1 MSSSEDD
8 DKPIASLGNRRKRQI
23 KHESES
29 EDDIPLGSLGNSKS
43 TTAKRESSTRKRA
56 KTLNY
61 NESDDDDDDNDD
73 DEDDYDDQP
82 ISKAKKSSTTSKT
95 KPKTKPKTTAKVKKE
110 TTSTKSKK
118 TTTTVT
124 KVKKE
129 PAAKVKRETNG
140 NSKATATKTNGST
153 TKKTTTS
160 KVKKEVKKEETPE
173 LSGSQQPEDDEEE
186 DDKFKWWEQQ
196 DLDGEVKWESL
207 EHNGVVF
214 PPEYEPL
221 PKDIK
226 LIYDGKPVQLPPD
239 AEEVA
244 GFFAAMLES
253 EHAKNPVFQK
263 NFFKDFLEVL
273 KESGGCKDGT
283 KIEKFENCNFR
294 KMWEYFEMKREEK
307 KSLPPQEKKRI
318 KKEKEEAE
326 EEYKYCYLNGRK
338 EQVGNFRIEPP
349 GLFRGRGAHPK
360 TGKLKRRV
368 KPEDVVLNLGKDA
381 KIPEPPKGHNWGEV
395 KHDNTVAWLAMW
407 RENISNSVKYV
418 RFSQNSSLKGISD
431 FKKFE
436 KARELKN
443 YIDII
448 RKDYRE
454 KLKSEFMVERQI
466 ATATYL
472 IDVFALRAGGEKSD
486 DEADTVGCCS
496 LRYEHVFLKP
506 PSTVIFDFLGKDSI
520 RYHQEVEV
528 DKQVFKNLRIFKK
541 APKKPGDDLFDRLDP
556 SILNKYFQNYLQGL
570 TAKVFRTYNA
580 SKTMQDQLDL
590 IPNEGT
596 INEKVVRF
604 NAANRAVAILCN
616 HQRTVSKNHDTSV
629 QKINEKIQEM
639 VWQKIRIKRM
649 ILQLDKKLLKKE
661 AKYFEEIDDLTK
673 EDEAAIHIR
682 IIEREKEKAIKK
694 FEKDNEKLKYEGEKQ
709 LTQSELKEKLK
720 KVSEYEKELKKELK
734 SKKPELK
741 SNITVEKLKSQ
752 VEKLETRITNT
763 TLSLKDKED
772 NSTVALGTSKMNY
785 IDPRL
790 TVMFAKRYDVPI
802 EKLFTK
808 TLREKFAWAIE
819 SVDKEWRF

>member
-1 MSSSEDD
+1 MSSSEDE

-23 KHESES
+23 KNESED
-29 EDDIPLGSLGNSKS
+29 EDDIPLGSLGNSQNSKS
-43 TTAKRESSTRKRA
+43 TKVKRESSTRKRA

-61 NESDDDDDDNDD
+61 NESNDDEDDNDNDD
-73 DEDDYDDQP
+73 DEDDYDEEP
-82 ISKAKKSSTTSKT
+82 ISKARKNSATLKT
-95 KPKTKPKTTAKVKKE
+95 KTKANAKTTAKKTAKTTTKTTAKV
-110 TTSTKSKK
+110 
-118 TTTTVT
+118 T
-124 KVKKE
+124 KVKKQ
-129 PAAKVKRETNG
+129 PAIKVKKETNG
-140 NSKATATKTNGST
+140 SSKKATKTNGSA
-153 TKKTTTS
+153 TKKTSTS

-173 LSGSQQPEDDEEE
+173 LSGSQQLEDDEEE
-186 DDKFKWWEQQ
+186 DEKFKWWEQQ

-221 PKDIK
+221 PKDVK

-263 NFFKDFLEVL
+263 NFFKDFLDVL
-273 KESGGCKDGT
+273 KENGGCQDGT
-283 KIEKFENCNFR
+283 KIEKFEKCNFR

-307 KSLPPQEKKRI
+307 KSLPPHEKKRI

-326 EEYKYCYLNGRK
+326 EKFKYCFLNGRK

-454 KLKSEFMVERQI
+454 KLKAEFMVERQI

-506 PSTVIFDFLGKDSI
+506 PSTVIFDFLD
-520 RYHQEVEV
+520 
-528 DKQVFKNLRIFKK
+528 
-541 APKKPGDDLFDRLDP
+541 
-556 SILNKYFQNYLQGL
+556 
-570 TAKVFRTYNA
+570 
-580 SKTMQDQLDL
+580 
-590 IPNEGT
+590 
-596 INEKVVRF
+596 
-604 NAANRAVAILCN
+604 
-616 HQRTVSKNHDTSV
+616 
-629 QKINEKIQEM
+629 
-639 VWQKIRIKRM
+639 
-649 ILQLDKKLLKKE
+649 
-661 AKYFEEIDDLTK
+661 
-673 EDEAAIHIR
+673 
-682 IIEREKEKAIKK
+682 
-694 FEKDNEKLKYEGEKQ
+694 
-709 LTQSELKEKLK
+709 
-720 KVSEYEKELKKELK
+720 
-734 SKKPELK
+734 
-741 SNITVEKLKSQ
+741 
-752 VEKLETRITNT
+752 
-763 TLSLKDKED
+763 
-772 NSTVALGTSKMNY
+772 
-785 IDPRL
+785 
-790 TVMFAKRYDVPI
+790 
-802 EKLFTK
+802 
-808 TLREKFAWAIE
+808 
-819 SVDKEWRF
+819 